1 MKEDAPERCSERGE
15 TQRDELLSTTISS
28 NIQQEAV
35 LLLRGGLATEIGEES
50 FSATRTEPS
59 PPTTTAS
66 FWWVFLWQLAAANM
80 QQEKLLILL
89 HVLYQMLTI
98 ITVVIIVIIGGISST
113 GVWRQAEYG
122 EEVNPAPYA
131 ES

>member
-59 PPTTTAS
+59 PPTTRAS
-66 FWWVFLWQLAAANM
+66 FWWGFFLGQLAAANM

-98 ITVVIIVIIGGISST
+98 IAVVVIVIIGGISST
-113 GVWRQAEYG
+113 GV
-122 EEVNPAPYA
+122 
-131 ES
+131 